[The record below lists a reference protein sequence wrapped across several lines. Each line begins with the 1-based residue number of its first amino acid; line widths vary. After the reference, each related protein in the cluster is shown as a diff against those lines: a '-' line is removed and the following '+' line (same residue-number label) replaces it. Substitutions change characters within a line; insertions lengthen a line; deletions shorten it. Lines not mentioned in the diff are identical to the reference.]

1 MAGQKTNLSINIFSS
16 PFRVQYFSLKKKK
29 NNEKKTTNF
38 GHSFYLFYGFRITG
52 YTMVFIDEIL
62 SLYISQFS
70 GFLSFEL
77 PSF

>member
-16 PFRVQYFSLKKKK
+16 PFRVFFFEEEK